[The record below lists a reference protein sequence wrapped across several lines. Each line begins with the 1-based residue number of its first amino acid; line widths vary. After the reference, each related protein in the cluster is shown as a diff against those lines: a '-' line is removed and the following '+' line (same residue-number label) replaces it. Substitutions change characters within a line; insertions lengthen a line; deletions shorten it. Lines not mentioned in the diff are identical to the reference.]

1 MNVVLWVLQVVV
13 ALSFLMAGTMK
24 LTQPLERLAQKMGW
38 VKDFPPAVVRGIGL
52 LEVLGAVGLVLPA
65 ATGILPWLTPLAA
78 SGLVLT
84 MIGAAL
90 THARRHEYPMIA
102 GNAVL
107 LALALVVAVARFAV
121 LPA

>member
-24 LTQPLERLAQKMGW
+24 LTQPLERLAQNMGW

-78 SGLVLT
+78 TGLVLT

-102 GNAVL
+102 ANSVL